1 MDSEDYKVVYRLQ
14 SSERNSWK
22 SMDWTP
28 PWVDT
33 ALQRMGSAAAAVV
46 AAMGASVFDSA
57 ISVVAV
63 VVVVVQ

>member
-1 MDSEDYKVVYRLQ
+1 MDSEDYKVVYPLQ

-33 ALQRMGSAAAAVV
+33 ALQRMGSAAAAAVV

-63 VVVVVQ
+63 VVVQ